1 MPRGALPPLIVLL
14 ALLAAPAPVAALSFD
29 LGLRGGVASPR
40 GEAVSAGPS
49 LGVGASLALGSRYR
63 VVLGL
68 DQSRHGFGGAG
79 VIDATTGWLG
89 VEVALDELPIVPS
102 LSLGPALQFA
112 ARRDRD
118 ASARVPAGFAAL
130 GLRALVWRGLVL
142 GAQVR
147 YLSSDFS
154 AEGFPAFSSFVIEL
168 GWAL

>member
-1 MPRGALPPLIVLL
+1 
-14 ALLAAPAPVAALSFD
+14 
-29 LGLRGGVASPR
+29 
-40 GEAVSAGPS
+40 
-49 LGVGASLALGSRYR
+49 
-63 VVLGL
+63 
-68 DQSRHGFGGAG
+68 
-79 VIDATTGWLG
+79 
-89 VEVALDELPIVPS
+89 DELPIVPS

-130 GLRALVWRGLVL
+130 GLRALVWRGLLL

-154 AEGFPAFSSFVIEL
+154 AEGFPAFSSFVLEL